1 MEMPIPHGEHKFLKI
16 VYPASEPCLPPNLKG
31 NTFECLFGTNQS
43 MLELFILKRKIRGP
57 CWLNIKNVQSVGNV
71 NDYRATWC
79 KQECHISDPKFVDCS
94 RLEDINRPSPPL
106 TSITL
111 SMKTTRSIDNTN
123 EIALISFQINDNVNQ
138 DGPTGK

>member
-1 MEMPIPHGEHKFLKI
+1 MNITFIDYKEAISKVIRDLGIRNSEIPDLDFLEWI
-16 VYPASEPCLPPNLKG
+16 A
-31 NTFECLFGTNQS
+31 ECLKDIGSYYQLVKTKK
-43 MLELFILKRKIRGP
+43 LLT
-57 CWLNIKNVQSVGNV
+57 V

-79 KQECHISDPKFVDCS
+79 KQECFISDPKFVDCS
-94 RLEDINRPSPPL
+94 KIEDINRPSPPL

-138 DGPTGK
+138 DGPTGKQSPYS

>member
-1 MEMPIPHGEHKFLKI
+1 
-16 VYPASEPCLPPNLKG
+16 
-31 NTFECLFGTNQS
+31 

-57 CWLNIKNVQSVGNV
+57 CWLNIKNVQLIGNV
-71 NDYRATWC
+71 NDYRATWF
-79 KQECHISDPKFVDCS
+79 KQECFINDPKYVDCS

-111 SMKTTRSIDNTN
+111 SIKTTRSIDNTN